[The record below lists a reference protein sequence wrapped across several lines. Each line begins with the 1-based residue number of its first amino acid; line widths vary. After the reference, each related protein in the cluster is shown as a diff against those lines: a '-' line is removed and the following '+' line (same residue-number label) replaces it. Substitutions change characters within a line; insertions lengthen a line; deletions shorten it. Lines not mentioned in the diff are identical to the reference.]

1 MERPSGEDTDLMYTY
16 VKNVAIQSC
25 FSEKELLGFSLIWKP
40 MTQSKSK
47 ILAQIL
53 SDCFNL

>member
-1 MERPSGEDTDLMYTY
+1 MEWLLGEDTDLTSTY
-16 VKNVAIQSC
+16 VKNAAIQSC
-25 FSEKELLGFSLIWKP
+25 FSEKELLGSSLIWKP
-40 MTQSKSK
+40 MTQSESK